1 MPVHWYVCT
10 YVCTCRYKLKGELA
24 EIASE
29 RSFQQALSVAL
40 EGDRIVLWAY
50 DKDEVGWRH
59 TCIRTYRMYVRAYIH
74 KQSQAPICGAT
85 STIFMNFILR
95 IYTMVI
101 AQP

>member
-1 MPVHWYVCT
+1 MLVSVLACPF

-50 DKDEVGWRH
+50 DKEEVGWRH
-59 TCIRTYRMYVRAYIH
+59 TCMPTVCTYVHAYVH

-85 STIFMNFILR
+85 CTTFMNFILCVGYSGNR
-95 IYTMVI
+95 
-101 AQP
+101 